1 MASGIAPPAAKCSPV
16 FATTHWSVVLA
27 ARDRGDLR
35 ASQSL
40 ETLCRVYWYPIY
52 AYVRR
57 CGYDATEAEDLTQE
71 FFFRLLDKNYL
82 AQVDPGKGRF
92 RSFLL
97 VAIKHFLSN
106 ERDRARAVKR
116 GGRVTFVSVDEINA
130 EGRYQHEPAMHLSP
144 EKLFEQRWALALL
157 EQVLAKLRGDFAAK
171 GKEALFD
178 ELKVYLTGS
187 KKFLTYSEQAA
198 RLGMTEAAVKMTVQR
213 MRKRYAELLR
223 EEIAHT
229 VARPDEVQDEIR
241 HLFAILGER

>member
-1 MASGIAPPAAKCSPV
+1 
-16 FATTHWSVVLA
+16 
-27 ARDRGDLR
+27 
-35 ASQSL
+35 
-40 ETLCRVYWYPIY
+40 
-52 AYVRR
+52 
-57 CGYDATEAEDLTQE
+57 
-71 FFFRLLDKNYL
+71 
-82 AQVDPGKGRF
+82 
-92 RSFLL
+92 
-97 VAIKHFLSN
+97 
-106 ERDRARAVKR
+106 
-116 GGRVTFVSVDEINA
+116 
-130 EGRYQHEPAMHLSP
+130 MHLSP